1 LLLKGKVLIVHA
13 LFDALG
19 GVEIFALRLAQALID
34 EGFQVDILTSTPVDS
49 AKIREIYGELELPSF
64 IVKRVREAEAMI
76 RLMPGRLVRLRR
88 LLVYRRYRSFLEE
101 SRFKYDLVIDTQS
114 NLPTPVDISY
124 IHFPVLLPTRSGGL
138 LWSIYNGLVKL
149 IASSYKTPRSG
160 RVLANSTWT
169 AHMVYRVYG
178 IIPDVLYPPVDIDYF
193 REASMNSNREKI
205 IVTISRFSP
214 EKKLEKILDVA
225 RELPDYTF
233 IIVGST
239 GLGSE
244 KVIEDL
250 KERIDKL
257 KLRNVELK
265 PNLPRSQLREL
276 LEEAL
281 FYLHPEFT
289 EHFGIAVVEAMSA
302 GCIPIVYRDGGAW
315 HDAVAKVSEKLG
327 YSNIGDAPKIIR
339 QIEKEKQ
346 LQEELRKRSIEVSK
360 TFSYDNFKRSIV
372 EKINYILKIKKM
384 KS

>member
-1 LLLKGKVLIVHA
+1 MKGRVLIVHA
-13 LFDALG
+13 LIDGLG
-19 GVEIFALRLAQALID
+19 GSEIFALRLAQALID
-34 EGFQVDILTSTPVDS
+34 EGFQVDVLTSTPVDS
-49 AKIREIYGELELPSF
+49 AKIREIYGESELPSF

-76 RLMPGRLVRLRR
+76 RLMPGRLIRLRR

-101 SRFKYDLVIDTQS
+101 SRLKYDLVIDTQS

-138 LWSIYNGLVKL
+138 LWSIYNSLVKL
-149 IASSYKTPRSG
+149 IASSYETPRSG

-193 REASMNSNREKI
+193 SEASRNNSREKI

-214 EKKLEKILDVA
+214 EKKLEKILDAA

-233 IIVGST
+233 VIVGST

-244 KVIEDL
+244 KVIEEL
-250 KERIDKL
+250 EKRIDKL

-302 GCIPIVYRDGGAW
+302 GCIPIVYRDGGVW
-315 HDAVAKVSEKLG
+315 HDAVSKISEKLG

-360 TFSYDNFKRSIV
+360 TFSYDNFKKNLA
-372 EKINYILKIKKM
+372 EKVYYILKIKKLY
-384 KS
+384 